1 MKQIKKTFLDSIEVT
16 TEVKEN
22 IKKSIG
28 VEKTMNSIRKV
39 SILKKLFG
47 TRKAMILTLATA
59 LSVVLIATISSITY
73 INFLNTPVYQG
84 MEARALSDMISLS
97 YSNPSQTMDTD
108 LIDQIEDEIGVELA
122 EGIGYYATKS
132 ETILITVKID
142 NPNFYEILSF
152 TLNGRLYQTFEFQD
166 GSNSEQIII
175 RFNVQDTSG
184 IQTITIDAIKY
195 VQDTSIKNARFEAD
209 KTISIGV
216 LHEDVP
222 SISNVSSV
230 VETTNF
236 GISFVALDPAQ
247 LIDMNTGLNLYLF
260 DGNKIVG
267 ITKLTLGRNVIP
279 YSNLRMGQTYEYAI
293 VGTFDILD
301 GNGKRAFVL
310 LQDTVET
317 KQGFDISSIVSNYE
331 QVEFDVNSLDQY
343 NGEITN
349 IELLENG
356 TVVAQSSD
364 FEIEQKFT
372 DLKSNTDYTI
382 KVSYEYTIIENNQNV
397 VLTDTV
403 EQAFKTS
410 IRPNPTASYSILQ
423 ITQSSVDFDILIE
436 DTMDNGSV
444 LKTQIIQGNT
454 LVLEFLGLDKSIPSL
469 LSNTNYRIVIEY
481 QYDLEDNQGFRIM
494 NFEYLFKT
502 LEKEKPEVKF
512 TSAVALSNTL
522 YTFFSIEDKDD
533 IMTLVSFE
541 LYLNDVLIETKTS
554 GYALNPKNEQ
564 GIVTGDIAFTIS
576 SNGTYRVVAV
586 YQYDLNDG
594 LGIKNVDNTNRLIHD
609 NYITY
614 IK

>member
-47 TRKAMILTLATA
+47 TRKAMILTLSTA

-364 FEIEQKFT
+364 FETEQKFT

-444 LKTQIIQGNT
+444 LKTQIFQGNT